1 MIAVFPGSF
10 QQRRHQLAAVMGVA
24 GSHWQLLDAAGKC
37 RVSVVGG
44 PTANLKLYGDGIST
58 FEMWDMVN
66 ESDPRGWMTKDQINE
81 YLVEKGIVDVA

>member
-1 MIAVFPGSF
+1 MIAVFPDSF

-24 GSHWQLLDAAGKC
+24 GSQWQLLDAAGKC

-58 FEMWDMVN
+58 FEMWDMN
-66 ESDPRGWMTKDQINE
+66 EPDPQGWMTKDEINS